1 MSPPA
6 FSPEL
11 CRVSAAKLASP
22 KPKHHL
28 RGRATAIHLNVRQTS
43 MAEKQLRRLALGEA
57 AFGKRGADEEK
68 DKPRNEENLVAFAK
82 PRLLLVLLHQ
92 RNLA

>member
-11 CRVSAAKLASP
+11 CRVFAAKLASP
-22 KPKHHL
+22 KPKL
-28 RGRATAIHLNVRQTS
+28 APPRTRVRTMSGKAASATR
-43 MAEKQLRRLALGEA
+43 KQLRNLAFGEA
-57 AFGKRGADEEK
+57 TFGKRGAEEEK

>member
-22 KPKHHL
+22 KPKHPL
-28 RGRATAIHLNVRQTS
+28 RGRAAAIHLDVRQIST
-43 MAEKQLRRLALGEA
+43 AEKQLRCLALGEA
-57 AFGKRGADEEK
+57 ALGKRGADDEK
-68 DKPRNEENLVAFAK
+68 DKPGNEEDLVALAK
-82 PRLLLVLLHQ
+82 ARLLLVLLHQ
-92 RNLA
+92 RNLT